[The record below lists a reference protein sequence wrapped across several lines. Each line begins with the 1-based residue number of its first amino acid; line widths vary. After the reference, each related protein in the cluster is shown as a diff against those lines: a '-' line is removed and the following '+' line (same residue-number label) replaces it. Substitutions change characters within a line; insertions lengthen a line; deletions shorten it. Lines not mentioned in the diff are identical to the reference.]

1 MDILNLDITSVSLI
15 GLLKI
20 LLKIFD
26 LLAEKENS
34 EFQRGNTVKNE
45 YSVKYGENTSL
56 FINDLYNKTVNF
68 LRNNFREEDLLQI
81 SENID
86 WKKQETIK
94 EEPPKQTPSRS
105 HALR

>member
-1 MDILNLDITSVSLI
+1 MDIFNLNITSISLI
-15 GLLKI
+15 ELLKI